1 MKKGVVKIAMF
12 VMAVLFVAGL
22 MLIPAGTV
30 SADQDL
36 TIRSGQSVKVDLKY
50 DRVWWFEFTIDKG
63 SVVEIKSTG
72 STDTK
77 VWLYKSRED
86 TTEIASNDDSGEG
99 NNFYLIKYLDKGTY
113 YFKAGTYGS
122 GTTIS
127 NNDTEIF
134 FNVISGGT
142 FVADINKKNFPD
154 DEFRKY
160 VDEKLDM
167 NDDNKLYDYEIRIA
181 NKIELKSDKVK
192 SLKGIEF
199 FTEIKSLTV
208 PNCDL
213 TSLDLSKNTK
223 ITELDCSYNPL
234 LKNLVIKG
242 CKDLKR
248 LDVDAT
254 AITSID
260 LSPLYE
266 LTYLECSEMALE
278 ELDLTVC
285 ENIYSVVCKNSHLVS
300 IKAKNCKKLYA
311 LHCSGNDLKAL
322 DLTGCDS
329 FENLSCDSNSNLSLL
344 KFPQKIN
351 ILTCSDCDI
360 SSLDISDCTSLYQLD
375 CRKNGIKKIDISSSP
390 MLAAAYDESNL
401 TSAGCYETTIR
412 GKKVFLKIG
421 SGITVTTMD
430 AATDKLVD
438 IDEKHFPDRN
448 FRNIIKSYDLD
459 GNGWLSNIEA
469 ARVQNLDIPQRNI
482 DKLDGIQ
489 YFKYLTVLDCSG
501 NNLEKLDLS
510 KNVMLLNLNCNNN
523 KITSLDLSRNTRLA
537 SVVSYS
543 NQLTDLNISNCKK
556 LTNIACFSN
565 KLSSLTVSQCP
576 RLTSLTCYSNR
587 LSSLDLSKNTDLE
600 TLYCDENKLQTL
612 DLRNNHS
619 LKLVDCYVNS
629 ISSLKLGNSPYLRKL
644 YCMGNKI
651 SEIDISGCPLLLKA
665 YKEGVKENSYL
676 GLIGEIYHVYDGKN
690 ENILGFDEGTKLVKE
705 ISLSINK
712 KEANVI
718 CGKNLTLKATT
729 NSTNTISW
737 KSSDT
742 KIATVDSTGK
752 ITGKQAGKVTITAT
766 VSGKSAKCTVT
777 VLYKDV
783 INSKDFWYAP
793 TNYLTAKGVVKGYA
807 NQTEFRPANDCS
819 RAQMI
824 TFLYRLQGEPKTK
837 ATTCK
842 FTDVKK
848 NDYFY
853 KPVIW
858 ALEQGITTMS
868 SDKKFNPQT
877 ICTRAQTVTFLWR
890 MAGKPEPIAK
900 TCRFHD
906 VKKSDYFFK
915 ATIWASEKKIVAG
928 LSDGTFNPQGK
939 CLRRQMV
946 TFLYKYD
953 KYVNGKG

>member
-1 MKKGVVKIAMF
+1 M
-12 VMAVLFVAGL
+12 
-22 MLIPAGTV
+22 
-30 SADQDL
+30 
-36 TIRSGQSVKVDLKY
+36 
-50 DRVWWFEFTIDKG
+50 
-63 SVVEIKSTG
+63 
-72 STDTK
+72 
-77 VWLYKSRED
+77 
-86 TTEIASNDDSGEG
+86 
-99 NNFYLIKYLDKGTY
+99 
-113 YFKAGTYGS
+113 
-122 GTTIS
+122 
-127 NNDTEIF
+127 
-134 FNVISGGT
+134 
-142 FVADINKKNFPD
+142 
-154 DEFRKY
+154 
-160 VDEKLDM
+160 
-167 NDDNKLYDYEIRIA
+167 
-181 NKIELKSDKVK
+181 
-192 SLKGIEF
+192 
-199 FTEIKSLTV
+199 
-208 PNCDL
+208 
-213 TSLDLSKNTK
+213 
-223 ITELDCSYNPL
+223 
-234 LKNLVIKG
+234 
-242 CKDLKR
+242 
-248 LDVDAT
+248 
-254 AITSID
+254 
-260 LSPLYE
+260 
-266 LTYLECSEMALE
+266 
-278 ELDLTVC
+278 
-285 ENIYSVVCKNSHLVS
+285 
-300 IKAKNCKKLYA
+300 
-311 LHCSGNDLKAL
+311 
-322 DLTGCDS
+322 
-329 FENLSCDSNSNLSLL
+329 
-344 KFPQKIN
+344 
-351 ILTCSDCDI
+351 
-360 SSLDISDCTSLYQLD
+360 
-375 CRKNGIKKIDISSSP
+375 
-390 MLAAAYDESNL
+390 
-401 TSAGCYETTIR
+401 
-412 GKKVFLKIG
+412 
-421 SGITVTTMD
+421 
-430 AATDKLVD
+430 
-438 IDEKHFPDRN
+438 
-448 FRNIIKSYDLD
+448 
-459 GNGWLSNIEA
+459 
-469 ARVQNLDIPQRNI
+469 
-482 DKLDGIQ
+482 
-489 YFKYLTVLDCSG
+489 
-501 NNLEKLDLS
+501 
-510 KNVMLLNLNCNNN
+510 
-523 KITSLDLSRNTRLA
+523 
-537 SVVSYS
+537 
-543 NQLTDLNISNCKK
+543 
-556 LTNIACFSN
+556 
-565 KLSSLTVSQCP
+565 
-576 RLTSLTCYSNR
+576 
-587 LSSLDLSKNTDLE
+587 DLSKNTDLE

-629 ISSLKLGNSPYLRKL
+629 ISSLKLGNSPYLRRL

-676 GLIGEIYHVYDGKN
+676 GLIGEIYHIYD
-690 ENILGFDEGTKLVKE
+690 ENKEYILGFDEGTKLVKE

-900 TCRFHD
+900 TCRFQD